1 MLDSAANGLPCG
13 TLGSPALA
21 SNSCTLNGSML
32 APSPSRTW
40 NIVVIKKMPSL
51 HLFSFPE
58 SSCAALNTSHMISMP
73 RYPSARGGVSEEK

>member
-40 NIVVIKKMPSL
+40 RMGVVSKMPFFASL
-51 HLFSFPE
+51 FV
-58 SSCAALNTSHMISMP
+58 C
-73 RYPSARGGVSEEK
+73 